1 MWQEIFQSTK
11 RKEKKKNNNNK
22 RHFLFYNVFFF
33 NSPFSYLYSSHSF
46 NFCFFHLKLLLLNI
60 SVLLNFDV
68 DQLSPDGIFLSVCWL
83 SMFPDQLHNNASI
96 K

>member
-1 MWQEIFQSTK
+1 
-11 RKEKKKNNNNK
+11 
-22 RHFLFYNVFFF
+22 
-33 NSPFSYLYSSHSF
+33 
-46 NFCFFHLKLLLLNI
+46 LKLLLLNI